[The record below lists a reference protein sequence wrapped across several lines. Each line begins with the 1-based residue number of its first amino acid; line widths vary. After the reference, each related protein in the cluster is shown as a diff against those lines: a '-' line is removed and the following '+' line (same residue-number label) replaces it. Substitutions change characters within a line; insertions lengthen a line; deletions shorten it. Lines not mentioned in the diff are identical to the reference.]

1 MTQHSTSETT
11 THLHALA
18 IDNVVP
24 DPQQVKAEL
33 MTDPENQGDS
43 QLAALRLAEQD
54 RIRIQNNT
62 ALLSNEHYEELDGIT
77 EG

>member
-1 MTQHSTSETT
+1 MTQYSTSETT
-11 THLHALA
+11 THFHALA
-18 IDNVVP
+18 INNGLP
-24 DPQQVKAEL
+24 DPQQPKAEL

-54 RIRIQNNT
+54 RIRIQNTT